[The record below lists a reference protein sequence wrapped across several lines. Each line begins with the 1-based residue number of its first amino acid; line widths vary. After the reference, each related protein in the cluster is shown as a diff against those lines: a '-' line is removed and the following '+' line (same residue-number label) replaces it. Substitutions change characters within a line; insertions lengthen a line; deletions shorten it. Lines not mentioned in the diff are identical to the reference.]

1 MGMEMSSKTGK
12 QENIEVEGTRAVQ
25 MAYFMVK
32 VQPQM
37 RPHAVAD
44 CLH

>member
-1 MGMEMSSKTGK
+1 MEISFKTGK
-12 QENIEVEGTRAVQ
+12 QGNREIEGTRAVQ
-25 MAYFMVK
+25 MAYLMVK

-44 CLH
+44 GLH